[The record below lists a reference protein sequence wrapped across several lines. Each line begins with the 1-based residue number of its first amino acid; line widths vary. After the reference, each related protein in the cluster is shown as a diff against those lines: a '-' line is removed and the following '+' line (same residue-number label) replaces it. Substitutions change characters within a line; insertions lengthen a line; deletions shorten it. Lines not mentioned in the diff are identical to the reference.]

1 MENISRM
8 AKHIDATVKQAVL
21 EDIKNGV
28 KVSEASVKHG
38 VTSNAIYLW
47 LKAQADNT
55 GTSSLEVAKLRR
67 ENQELKEIIGLFA
80 LEKKRAEKNTGRP

>member
-1 MENISRM
+1 M

>member
-1 MENISRM
+1 M
-8 AKHIDATVKQAVL
+8 AKHIDPTIKQAVL
-21 EDIKNGV
+21 QDVKNGM
-28 KVSEASVKHG
+28 KVSEASAKHG

-67 ENQELKEIIGLFA
+67 ENQELKEIIGLFT
-80 LEKKRAEKNTGRP
+80 LQKKRAEKNTGRP

>member
-1 MENISRM
+1 M
-8 AKHIDATVKQAVL
+8 AKHIDQVVKQTVL
-21 EDIKNGV
+21 EEIKNGT
-28 KVSEASVKHG
+28 KVSEASLKHG

-67 ENQELKEIIGLFA
+67 ENQELKELVGLFA
-80 LEKKRAEKNTGRP
+80 LEKKRAEKNTRRP